1 MRQTLTYIFLSLC
14 FLCFAGNTKDVYNVV
29 YDSLFLEGLCYKN
42 IDSLDIALSRF
53 KECEKIDDTNPALYY
68 EMSKIYESKEE
79 FTALFCLDKAY
90 QLDPKNYYYAVSLAE
105 LYDKNG
111 NYESSI
117 EIYKDL
123 SKQYP
128 ENKNVLFFLYRAYLL
143 NNQIDKSIQTLE
155 KLEDMVGT
163 NKLISFEKVRLY
175 ASQKK
180 YKKAINTLNDL
191 IEKYP
196 IDTELYVM
204 RGEMIMEQEGDV
216 EEMLENFN
224 QALAIDPNSPAVQEA
239 LCRYY
244 SSIYDKERTEYY
256 LFKIL
261 ANENISESDKYKY
274 IEYALNNS
282 QFSANQAEYIEN
294 IFQTVIKANP
304 ESTKILLTYART
316 LNGLK
321 DYEKMYDVLYSSVL
335 VDEKCKE
342 CWQELMRCYFKLPP
356 ETLSTD
362 KIREIMNQA
371 LKEFPEDSYL
381 NFVDAILMVAED
393 ANVDENILFQKFK
406 KALEFSAEDKFLKE
420 QICYFMSMLHL
431 PEAILYIRDYIHLFP
446 NNLMMQNNYAYQL
459 ARLVEERYPGSTD
472 EEKKELKTYI
482 EEAEKI
488 SSATVI
494 ADAINPYYLDT
505 YAYILFL
512 QKKYNLAKFYIE
524 QALNYDKEGSY
535 EILEHSGD
543 IMEALGDKE
552 AALGYWKA
560 AYFIKQTENLLNK
573 IKKYEK

>member
-1 MRQTLTYIFLSLC
+1 
-14 FLCFAGNTKDVYNVV
+14 VYNAV

-42 IDSLDIALSRF
+42 IDSLDLALSRF

-79 FTALFCLDKAY
+79 LTALFCLDKAY
-90 QLDPKNYYYAVSLAE
+90 QLDPINYYYAISLAE
-105 LYDKNG
+105 FYDKNG
-111 NYESSI
+111 KYDSSI

-143 NNQIDKSIQTLE
+143 DNQIDKSIQTLE

-196 IDTELYVM
+196 IDTELYVIK
-204 RGEMIMEQEGDV
+204 GEMIMEQEGDV

-224 QALAIDPNSPAVQEA
+224 KALAIDPNSPAVQEA

-335 VDEKCKE
+335 IDERCKE
-342 CWQELMRCYFKLPP
+342 CWHDLIKCCFMLPP
-356 ETLSTD
+356 EILSTS
-362 KIREIMNQA
+362 KIREIVNQA
-371 LKEFPEDSYL
+371 LIEFPEDSYL

-393 ANVDENILFQKFK
+393 ANVDENILLQKFK
-406 KALEFSAEDKFLKE
+406 
-420 QICYFMSMLHL
+420 
-431 PEAILYIRDYIHLFP
+431 
-446 NNLMMQNNYAYQL
+446 
-459 ARLVEERYPGSTD
+459 
-472 EEKKELKTYI
+472 
-482 EEAEKI
+482 
-488 SSATVI
+488 
-494 ADAINPYYLDT
+494 
-505 YAYILFL
+505 
-512 QKKYNLAKFYIE
+512 
-524 QALNYDKEGSY
+524 
-535 EILEHSGD
+535 
-543 IMEALGDKE
+543 
-552 AALGYWKA
+552 
-560 AYFIKQTENLLNK
+560 NK
-573 IKKYEK
+573 IINLIFSGLLISAGVLMIVF